1 MSVQVLPTI
10 KIHKGTDFEIKISIG
25 STVLNSGIHSTV
37 SKIKKHS
44 SSLVFEEFE
53 TYIDNLSNSVI
64 VSMSKTTTENLSLGR
79 NYFDLFL
86 INNNTN
92 KTVKLVEGNIIVNDS
107 ASK

>member
-10 KIHKGTDFEIKISIG
+10 KINKGTDFETKISIG
-25 STVLNSGIHSTV
+25 STTINSGIHSTV
-37 SKIKKHS
+37 SKIRKHL

-53 TYIDNLSNSVI
+53 TYIDDLSNSVI
-64 VSMSKTTTENLSLGR
+64 VSMGRSTTENLSLGR
-79 NYFDLFL
+79 NYFDVFL
-86 INNNTN
+86 INNITN